1 MVLNRVPKQV
11 RLIALHLTALLP
23 LAWLVWDVLTG
34 NLSLNPYENLIRRTG
49 QAAVLALIFTL
60 SCTPLSRWLNRPSI
74 LVFRK
79 SFGLYT
85 FFYALLHISIFFIMG
100 GYEGNLIMATREIL
114 ARTNLTLGLVAFLI
128 LLILVATSNR
138 GTQEMLKMNWKNI
151 QRLIY
156 PAALLI
162 GGHYLMAR
170 KAPTPE
176 SLLAA
181 AVIAGLL
188 LVRLIGFSHLDS
200 NTLQANAQ
208 NLSQDQK
215 PAPGN

>member
-11 RLIALHLTALLP
+11 RLIALHLTALFP
-23 LAWLVWDVLTG
+23 LVWLVWDVLTG

-60 SCTPLSRWLNRPSI
+60 SCTPLSRWINRPSI

-79 SFGLYT
+79 PLGLYT
-85 FFYALLHISIFFIMG
+85 FFYALLHLSIFFIMG
-100 GYEGNLIMATREIL
+100 YEGNLVTATREIL

-128 LLILVATSNR
+128 LIILAATSNR
-138 GTQEMLKMNWKNI
+138 GTQEMLKKNWKNI

-170 KAPTPE
+170 KAPTP
-176 SLLAA
+176 
-181 AVIAGLL
+181 AGSRCDCRF
-188 LVRLIGFSHLDS
+188 VVGATGGFNPLEKQSAS
-200 NTLQANAQ
+200 PKC
-208 NLSQDQK
+208 QK
-215 PAPGN
+215 FKPGSKTRSGKLG

>member
-11 RLIALHLTALLP
+11 RLIALHLTALFP
-23 LAWLVWDVLTG
+23 LVWLVWDVLTG

-60 SCTPLSRWLNRPSI
+60 SCTPLSRWINRPSI

-79 SFGLYT
+79 PLGLYT
-85 FFYALLHISIFFIMG
+85 FFYALLHLSIFFIMG
-100 GYEGNLIMATREIL
+100 YEGNLVTATREIL

-162 GGHYLMAR
+162 GSHYLMAR
-170 KAPTPE
+170 KAPTPA

-181 AVIAGLL
+181 AMIAGLL
-188 LVRLIGFSHLDS
+188 LVRLAGSTRSKNNPLHP
-200 NTLQANAQ
+200 NAK

>member
-11 RLIALHLTALLP
+11 RLITLHLTALLP

-60 SCTPLSRWLNRPSI
+60 SCTPLSRWLNKPSI

-79 SFGLYT
+79 PLGLYT
-85 FFYALLHISIFFIMG
+85 FFYALLHISIFVVMG
-100 GYEGNLIMATREIL
+100 FEANLVTATREIL

-128 LLILVATSNR
+128 LLILAATSNR
-138 GTQEMLKMNWKNI
+138 ASQKRLTKYWKNLH
-151 QRLIY
+151 RFIY

-162 GGHYLMAR
+162 GGHYLLAR
-170 KAPTPE
+170 KAPTPA

-181 AVIAGLL
+181 AVIAVLL
-188 LVRLIGFSHLDS
+188 LARLIGMSR
-200 NTLQANAQ
+200 LQNRPPHTNAE
-208 NLSQDQK
+208 NLSQD
-215 PAPGN
+215 